1 MTWAVTVIEETLF
14 HTVMPAASSP
24 AIHLYSFSYQR
35 GGIPPDE
42 WGHGGGF
49 VVDCRC
55 LPNPGRLPQYQPMIG
70 SDAEIVTYF
79 QREPL
84 VDRFVQSVLA
94 MIDVALT
101 GYASGNFEHVTM
113 AFGCTG
119 GRHRSVYCAGVVQQS
134 LLKRGYDVTL
144 RHLALEW

>member
-1 MTWAVTVIEETLF
+1 
-14 HTVMPAASSP
+14 
-24 AIHLYSFSYQR
+24 
-35 GGIPPDE
+35 
-42 WGHGGGF
+42 
-49 VVDCRC
+49 
-55 LPNPGRLPQYQPMIG
+55 
-70 SDAEIVTYF
+70 
-79 QREPL
+79 
-84 VDRFVQSVLA
+84 